1 MTYLCLAKSSLTW
14 VSSFWNSQ
22 VVIRLEDIRAESEW
36 RAFSEHGK
44 VTSLRNFQEWNR
56 DIFKGVSPF
65 QEEIMDETLSN
76 DLEKK

>member
-1 MTYLCLAKSSLTW
+1 MGQQLLK
-14 VSSFWNSQ
+14 Q
-22 VVIRLEDIRAESEW
+22 PGGDKIRRYKRSEREW

-65 QEEIMDETLSN
+65 QEEIMDKILSN